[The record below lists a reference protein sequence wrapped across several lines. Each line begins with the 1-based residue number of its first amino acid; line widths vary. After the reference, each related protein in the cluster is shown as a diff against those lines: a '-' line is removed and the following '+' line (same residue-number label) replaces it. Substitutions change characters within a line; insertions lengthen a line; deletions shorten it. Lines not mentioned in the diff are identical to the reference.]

1 MNKKKLLFLISLV
14 ALLFLMS
21 GCTMPM
27 DENGKIL
34 TIGLDT
40 TFKSIMDNEGFFSS
54 IFVYP
59 LAQFINKITPM
70 TNVGVA
76 ILLVTIVINGIVL
89 LLTFKQNVAMQKLQT
104 IQPEMDR
111 IQRKYEGKTDENS
124 KMRMAQEVQS
134 LYAKN
139 NINPFGSIL
148 VMFIQ
153 FPILIAMYHAVQRAE
168 AVATGTFLG
177 ISLETTPLHGIQQG
191 QFVYILIFGLMVVSQ
206 FVVGFVPQ
214 YLANYHAK
222 KEAEKHFRSY
232 KPASNPNQSMMYFM
246 TIFISVIAISW
257 PTAMSLYWMIS
268 NIVNLVKAVIVDMTI
283 QKKAAK

>member
-177 ISLETTPLHGIQQG
+177 ISLELTPLQGIREG

-206 FVVGFVPQ
+206 FIVGFVPQ

-232 KPASNPNQSMMYFM
+232 KPAKNPNQSMMYFM

>member
-40 TFKSIMDNEGFFSS
+40 TFKSIMDNEGFFSA

-104 IQPEMDR
+104 LQPEMDR

-124 KMRMAQEVQS
+124 KMRMAQEMQG

-139 NINPFGSIL
+139 HINPFGSIL

-177 ISLETTPLHGIQQG
+177 ISLELTPLQGIQNG

-206 FVVGFVPQ
+206 FVTGFVPQ

-232 KPASNPNQSMMYFM
+232 KPAKNPNQSMMYFM

-268 NIVNLVKAVIVDMTI
+268 NVVNLAKAVIVDMTI
-283 QKKAAK
+283 QKKNAK